1 VYYGIARS
9 DHPDAER
16 ETVEEVLATKPV
28 QPADVAVMR
37 KAGRISGTLENDGT
51 TIADGDVVI
60 GATALVADE
69 SVLTRNVTD
78 FERMPDVAA
87 ETY

>member
-1 VYYGIARS
+1 
-9 DHPDAER
+9 
-16 ETVEEVLATKPV
+16 
-28 QPADVAVMR
+28 MR